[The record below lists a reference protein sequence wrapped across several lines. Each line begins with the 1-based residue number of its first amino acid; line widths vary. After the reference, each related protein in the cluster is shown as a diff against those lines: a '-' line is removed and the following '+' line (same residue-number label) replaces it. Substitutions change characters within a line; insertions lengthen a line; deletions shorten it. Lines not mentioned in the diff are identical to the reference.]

1 MNKKLIIATLVSA
14 SLLAGCGDKASVQ
27 QSPQGPLVVVEPVT
41 VIDYQQGKQ
50 YVGRT
55 EALEDVLITAQV
67 SGYLKARF
75 FTEGQLVE
83 KGQLLFQIEPA
94 AYEAKLAS
102 AQAAISQAE
111 ANLKKT
117 DLDFKRGQN
126 LLPKGSI
133 SESEFD
139 RLTAENLSAIA
150 QLKAAKAQYHSAEVD
165 LSYTNISA
173 PFSGRISD
181 SKVSIGDLVSP
192 SSGVLTTLVSLNPM
206 QTTFNLSE
214 RERLE
219 LGIDYLDGSGEGK
232 GNVEVLL
239 TLNNGEEYAHLGEV
253 DYIGN
258 RIDLNTGTIAMRAKF
273 DNPDQRLLPGQHV
286 QVFLREKMPVQK
298 IVIPRRAVQSDL
310 EGDFVMVLKEDNVAE
325 RRNVIMG
332 PQTVQGVIIADGI
345 DATDIVMTKG
355 LQRVR
360 NGITVRVEE
369 TEAKDK

>member
-14 SLLAGCGDKASVQ
+14 SLLAGCGDKASGQ
-27 QSPQGPLVVVEPVT
+27 KSPQGPLVVVEPVT

-67 SGYLKARF
+67 SGYLKERF
-75 FTEGQLVE
+75 FTEGQFVE

-94 AYEAKLAS
+94 AYEAKVAS

-111 ANLKKT
+111 ANLKKAA
-117 DLDFKRGQN
+117 LDFKRGQN

-133 SESEFD
+133 SQSEFD

-150 QLKAAKAQYHSAEVD
+150 QLKAANAQYHSAEVD
-165 LSYTNISA
+165 LSYTSISA
-173 PFSGRISD
+173 PFSGRIND
-181 SKVSIGDLVSP
+181 SKVSLGDLVSP
-192 SSGVLTTLVSLNPM
+192 SSGVLTTLVSLDPM

-219 LGIDYLDGSGEGK
+219 LGIDYLDGSGEGR
-232 GNVEVLL
+232 GDVEVVL

-253 DYIGN
+253 DFIGN

-286 QVFLREKMPVQK
+286 QVFLREKIPVKK

-325 RRNVIMG
+325 RRNVVMG
-332 PQTVQGVIIADGI
+332 PQTEQGIIIADGI

>member
-1 MNKKLIIATLVSA
+1 MNKKLIIATLVST
-14 SLLAGCGDKASVQ
+14 SLLVGCGDKVSGQ
-27 QSPQGPLVVVEPVT
+27 KSPQGPLVVVEPVT

-67 SGYLKARF
+67 SGYLKERF

-111 ANLKKT
+111 ANLKKA

-165 LSYTNISA
+165 LSYTSISA

-181 SKVSIGDLVSP
+181 SKVSLGDLVSP
-192 SSGVLTTLVSLNPM
+192 SAGVLTTLVSLDPM

-214 RERLE
+214 RERLD

-286 QVFLREKMPVQK
+286 QVFLREKIPVQK

-332 PQTVQGVIIADGI
+332 PQTVQGIIIADGI

>member
-14 SLLAGCGDKASVQ
+14 SLLAGCGDKVSGQ
-27 QSPQGPLVVVEPVT
+27 KSPQGPLVVVEPVT

-67 SGYLKARF
+67 SGYLKERF

-111 ANLKKT
+111 ANLKKA

-165 LSYTNISA
+165 LSYTSISA

-181 SKVSIGDLVSP
+181 SKVSLGDLVSP

-214 RERLE
+214 RERLD

-232 GNVEVLL
+232 GDVEVLL
-239 TLNNGEEYAHLGEV
+239 TLNNGEEYEYLGEV
-253 DYIGN
+253 DFIGN

-273 DNPDQRLLPGQHV
+273 DNPEQRLLPGQHV
-286 QVFLREKMPVQK
+286 QVFLREKIPVQK

-325 RRNVIMG
+325 RRNVTLG
-332 PQTVQGVIIADGI
+332 PQTVQGIIIADGI

-369 TEAKDK
+369 TEAKDI

>member
-14 SLLAGCGDKASVQ
+14 SLLAGCGDKVSGQ
-27 QSPQGPLVVVEPVT
+27 KSPQGPLVVVEPVT

-67 SGYLKARF
+67 SGYLKERF

-111 ANLKKT
+111 ANLKKA

-165 LSYTNISA
+165 LSYTSISA

-181 SKVSIGDLVSP
+181 SKVSLGDLVSP

-214 RERLE
+214 RERLD

-232 GNVEVLL
+232 GDVEVLL
-239 TLNNGEEYAHLGEV
+239 TLNNGEEYEHLGEV
-253 DYIGN
+253 DFIGN

-273 DNPDQRLLPGQHV
+273 DNPEQRLLPGQHV
-286 QVFLREKMPVQK
+286 QVFLREKIPVQK

-325 RRNVIMG
+325 RRNVTLG
-332 PQTVQGVIIADGI
+332 PQTVQGIIIADGI

-369 TEAKDK
+369 TEAKDI